1 MRIGII
7 TPAPPSSL
15 AGNRRTALR
24 WANLLRQL
32 GHRVVISENYVDQPF
47 DVLVALHAKRSY
59 DSINRFYRLHPR
71 RPLIVALTGT
81 DLYHDLRRSQQ
92 AQASLEMA
100 TRLIVLQPKALEN
113 LPERFH
119 RKTRVI
125 YQSVSQAGNF
135 QSQPA
140 NHQSR
145 KSGFQVC
152 VIGHLR
158 AVKDPFRTAMASRL
172 LPATSRIQ
180 IVQVGKALGERIAV
194 SARRE
199 MHLNPRYHWVGEQSP
214 KRAMEILRSSQLC
227 VNSSRMEGGA
237 NSVSEAIAA
246 GVPVVA
252 SRVPGNLGLLG
263 ENYPGYFPA
272 GDAEALARLL
282 FRAETDEQFLAQ
294 LKLAGQ
300 NLAGKFLPEQE
311 LGAWR
316 KLLAELF
323 AV

>member
-135 QSQPA
+135 QPQPA